1 MKGVETVATRRV
13 NHPHASPSRR
23 PPATTPEARENQLIA
38 QAVDLAAKQLA
49 DGTAS
54 AQVITHFL
62 KLGSS
67 TEKLDQL
74 KKQHEV
80 ELLEAKKEA
89 MASGARTEELMR
101 DALNAFR
108 SYSGQTPEDV
118 DDDDDDYDD

>member
-1 MKGVETVATRRV
+1 MAARRV
-13 NHPHASPSRR
+13 NHPHSNSSKL

-38 QAVDLAAKQLA
+38 QAVDLVEKRIR

-54 AQVITHFL
+54 AQEVTHFL

-67 TEKLDQL
+67 TERLDQL
-74 KKQHEV
+74 KKRHEV

-89 MASGARTEELMR
+89 MASSARTEELMK

-108 SYSGQTPEDV
+108 SYSGQMPDE
-118 DDDDDDYDD
+118 DDDDYDD